1 MPCTPPTSVRTTP
14 PQSGPT
20 LSLLLNVTVQVRSPH
35 TPWSAQ
41 GCRAL
46 PCECAHHPLASQS
59 GQHHHQCFKC
69 NPSSPRITCTECWGD
84 IRLLLLLTL
93 MTVLKVYY
101 VHEWIIKME
110 TVGVR
115 WQWPAMCNVTFD
127 CVQKWTVDK
136 TWLWL
141 VTFDGSTLFTNKFC
155 FLATELRKPLSHVF
169 RLQRRNL

>member
-1 MPCTPPTSVRTTP
+1 MPCTPTSVRTTP

-35 TPWSAQ
+35 TLWSAQ

-93 MTVLKVYY
+93 MTVLKGLTTCTS
-101 VHEWIIKME
+101 ES
-110 TVGVR
+110 R
-115 WQWPAMCNVTFD
+115 WR
-127 CVQKWTVDK
+127 
-136 TWLWL
+136 LL
-141 VTFDGSTLFTNKFC
+141 VSDGSG
-155 FLATELRKPLSHVF
+155 
-169 RLQRRNL
+169 RRCVTSLLIVYKNGLLTKRGCDW